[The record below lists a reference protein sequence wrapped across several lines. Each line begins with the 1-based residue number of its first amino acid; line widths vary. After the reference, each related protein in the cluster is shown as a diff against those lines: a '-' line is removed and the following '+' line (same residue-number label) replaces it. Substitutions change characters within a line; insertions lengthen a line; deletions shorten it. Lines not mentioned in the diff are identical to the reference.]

1 MIDLAKNIVYSA
13 ILLYFVVKFGQNLFD
28 FGSDIRKDFYFVGM
42 DMVSA
47 LFALAIFKLHTS
59 MITRF
64 WLWFCISAALNQLFF
79 KGNITYLEI
88 SIGVL
93 AVILNIRNSK

>member
-1 MIDLAKNIVYSA
+1 MTDLAKKIIFSGVF
-13 ILLYFVVKFGQNLFD
+13 LYFVVKFGQNLFD
-28 FGSDIRKDFYFVGM
+28 FGSDFRKDFYFVGM

-47 LFALAIFKLHTS
+47 LFAFALFKLHNS
-59 MITRF
+59 IITRF

-93 AVILNIRNSK
+93 AVILNIRKN